1 MAYQNKLLFRDD
13 TNDDG
18 STPSHGGTYQSPD
31 IISHDQIAD
40 PQTRAF
46 RFVCARREPAGVQRK
61 QDQFRVHAREEPRL
75 DAAGGL
81 PPPVPSRRQL
91 VHDAQRVAR
100 KRYENPCWRSIR
112 QGQRNQ

>member
-40 PQTRAF
+40 PQTELSGSYARDVNQQVSSGSKTNFVYTRVTRRRRRATSA
-46 RFVCARREPAGVQRK
+46 CTEPAS
-61 QDQFRVHAREEPRL
+61 AC
-75 DAAGGL
+75 
-81 PPPVPSRRQL
+81 S
-91 VHDAQRVAR
+91 
-100 KRYENPCWRSIR
+100 
-112 QGQRNQ
+112 

>member
-40 PQTRAF
+40 PQTELSGSYARDVNQQVSSGSKTN
-46 RFVCARREPAGVQRK
+46 FVYTRVKSLDSTPQEGYLRLYRAGVSL
-61 QDQFRVHAREEPRL
+61 FMT
-75 DAAGGL
+75 
-81 PPPVPSRRQL
+81 PS
-91 VHDAQRVAR
+91 V
-100 KRYENPCWRSIR
+100 WR
-112 QGQRNQ
+112 GNAM

>member
-40 PQTRAF
+40 PQTELSGSY
-46 RFVCARREPAGVQRK
+46 ARDVN
-61 QDQFRVHAREEPRL
+61 QFRVHAREEPRL

>member
-40 PQTRAF
+40 PQTELSGSY
-46 RFVCARREPAGVQRK
+46 ARDVNQQVSSGSK
-61 QDQFRVHAREEPRL
+61 TKFRVHAREEPRL
-75 DAAGGL
+75 VAAGGL

-91 VHDAQRVAR
+91 VHDA
-100 KRYENPCWRSIR
+100 
-112 QGQRNQ
+112 

>member
-40 PQTRAF
+40 PQTELSGSY
-46 RFVCARREPAGVQRK
+46 ARDV
-61 QDQFRVHAREEPRL
+61 
-75 DAAGGL
+75 
-81 PPPVPSRRQL
+81 
-91 VHDAQRVAR
+91 
-100 KRYENPCWRSIR
+100 N
-112 QGQRNQ
+112 